1 MKRYILISVLFLTAA
16 AASAQEAWR
25 DTTGQGTG
33 GRVIVKEG
41 SFIQPVTPRDSIL
54 VADRL
59 LYGFELDNVP
69 DSTVLAFPKV
79 SNPLMPDV
87 LTLPQWKID
96 TVKVQKIRAN
106 NTRLLNIRASIAI
119 QPFEEGT
126 YELPPLFV
134 QRIHTDGTVDTI
146 QFQRQTIEVFTMPVD
161 TATFVPHD
169 LRGQMKYPVTLA
181 EVLPWIM
188 GFWALVLLV
197 AGIVAWIVSRRKNAD
212 GPAFK
217 EPAHITALRK
227 LDKWRGD
234 KFWAPD
240 KQKQFYSGVT
250 DALRE
255 YIVARYGVGAMEM
268 TTAEIFDGLR
278 DTDVPEDLYKEMKDL
293 FERADFV
300 KFAKY
305 IATPEDNATVL
316 PQAVRFVTAT
326 YQMQV
331 EQEEIAGQ
339 AGNDENNQA
348 GNDENN
354 QAGNDENDADRHAR
368 PDADRHARPDADRH
382 ARPDADRHARPDAAR
397 HARPD
402 RASHER
408 EEDYMPN

>member
-1 MKRYILISVLFLTAA
+1 MKGRILILALLLGAVS
-16 AASAQEAWR
+16 ASAQDAWR
-25 DTTGQGTG
+25 DSTAKDTG
-33 GRVIVKEG
+33 GRVILKEG
-41 SFIQPVTPRDSIL
+41 SFIRPVTERDSIL

-69 DSTVLAFPKV
+69 DSTVLAFPQIT
-79 SNPLMPDV
+79 NPIMEDV
-87 LTLPQWKID
+87 LALPMWQID
-96 TVKVQKIRAN
+96 TLKVQKIKAN
-106 NTRLLNIRASIAI
+106 NTRLLNIRASVSI

-134 QRIHTDGTVDTI
+134 QRIHSDGTVDTL
-146 QFQRQTIEVFTMPVD
+146 QFERQTIEVFTMPID

-169 LRGQMKYPVTLA
+169 LRAQAGYPVTAA
-181 EVLPWIM
+181 EVAPWIM
-188 GFWALVLLV
+188 GFWALALLIIGLV
-197 AGIVAWIVSRRKNAD
+197 SWILSRRRNAE
-212 GPAFK
+212 GPAFR

-240 KQKQFYSGVT
+240 KQKLFYSGVT

-278 DTDVPEDLYKEMKDL
+278 GTDIPADLYQEMKDL

-316 PQAVRFVTAT
+316 PQAVRFVTST
-326 YQMQV
+326 YQTQV
-331 EQEEIAGQ
+331 EEEA
-339 AGNDENNQA
+339 A
-348 GNDENN
+348 
-354 QAGNDENDADRHAR
+354 DASEESEPVKPVA
-368 PDADRHARPDADRH
+368 
-382 ARPDADRHARPDAAR
+382 
-397 HARPD
+397 
-402 RASHER
+402 HE
-408 EEDYMPN
+408 EKDEDYMPR

>member
-1 MKRYILISVLFLTAA
+1 MKRFRLIAALLLAA
-16 AASAQEAWR
+16 ASASAQEAWR
-25 DTTGQGTG
+25 DTTAKETG
-33 GRVIVKEG
+33 GRVILKET

-69 DSTVLAFPKV
+69 DSTVLAFPQIAT
-79 SNPLMPDV
+79 PYMQDV
-87 LTLPQWKID
+87 LALPMWQVD
-96 TVKVQKIRAN
+96 TVKVQKIKAN

-146 QFQRQTIEVFTMPVD
+146 QFNRQTIEVHTIPID

-169 LRGQMKYPVTLA
+169 LRGQMKYPLTA
-181 EVLPWIM
+181 SEVFPWLM
-188 GFWALVLLV
+188 GFWALALLV
-197 AGIVAWIVSRRKNAD
+197 IGLVAWLRSRRKDAD
-212 GPAFK
+212 GPAFR

-240 KQKQFYSGVT
+240 KQKLFYSGVT

-278 DTDVPEDLYKEMKDL
+278 GTDIPVDLYEEMKDL

-326 YQMQV
+326 YQAQV
-331 EQEEIAGQ
+331 EEETAE
-339 AGNDENNQA
+339 ATEEEEA
-348 GNDENN
+348 
-354 QAGNDENDADRHAR
+354 
-368 PDADRHARPDADRH
+368 PKP
-382 ARPDADRHARPDAAR
+382 AA
-397 HARPD
+397 HVEKD
-402 RASHER
+402 
-408 EEDYMPN
+408 EDYMPR

>member
-1 MKRYILISVLFLTAA
+1 MKGYCLIAALCLTVAS
-16 AASAQEAWR
+16 ASAQEAWR
-25 DTTGQGTG
+25 DTTAKDTG
-33 GRVIVKEG
+33 GRVILKET

-69 DSTVLAFPKV
+69 DSTVLAFPQIAT
-79 SNPLMPDV
+79 PYMQDV
-87 LTLPQWKID
+87 LALPMWQVD
-96 TVKVQKIRAN
+96 TVKVQKIKAN

-146 QFQRQTIEVFTMPVD
+146 QFNRQTIEVFTMPVD
-161 TATFVPHD
+161 TATYVPHD
-169 LRGQMKYPVTLA
+169 LRGQIKYPVTFA
-181 EVLPWIM
+181 EVMPWLM
-188 GFWALVLLV
+188 G
-197 AGIVAWIVSRRKNAD
+197 
-212 GPAFK
+212 
-217 EPAHITALRK
+217 LRK
-227 LDKWRGD
+227 LDKYRGD

-255 YIVARYGVGAMEM
+255 YIVSRYGVGAMEM

-278 DTDVPEDLYKEMKDL
+278 GTDIPVDLYQEMKDL

-316 PQAVRFVTAT
+316 PQAVRFVTST
-326 YQMQV
+326 YQTEVEEESEMTDQV
-331 EQEEIAGQ
+331 GHDEEPKPAPHVEK
-339 AGNDENNQA
+339 D
-348 GNDENN
+348 
-354 QAGNDENDADRHAR
+354 
-368 PDADRHARPDADRH
+368 
-382 ARPDADRHARPDAAR
+382 
-397 HARPD
+397 
-402 RASHER
+402 
-408 EEDYMPN
+408 EDYMPR

>member
-1 MKRYILISVLFLTAA
+1 MKRYCLIFALLLTAA

-25 DTTGQGTG
+25 DTTDKDTG

-41 SFIQPVTPRDSIL
+41 SFIRQVTPRDSIL

-79 SNPLMPDV
+79 TNPLMPDV
-87 LTLPQWKID
+87 LSLPMWQVD

-126 YELPPLFV
+126 FELPPLFV

-146 QFQRQTIEVFTMPVD
+146 QFERQTIEVFTMPVD

-169 LRGQMKYPVTLA
+169 LRGQMKYPVTFA
-181 EVLPWIM
+181 EILPWLM
-188 GFWALVLLV
+188 GFWALVLLI
-197 AGIVAWIVSRRKNAD
+197 AGIVSWIVSRRRHAD

-240 KQKQFYSGVT
+240 KQKLFYSGVT

-268 TTAEIFDGLR
+268 TTAEIFEGLR
-278 DTDVPEDLYKEMKDL
+278 GTDIPADLYQEMKGL

-316 PQAVRFVTAT
+316 PQAVRFVTST
-326 YQMQV
+326 YQTQV
-331 EQEEIAGQ
+331 EEEAEMADQ
-339 AGNDENNQA
+339 SGNDGEEPKSA
-348 GNDENN
+348 PRVEKD
-354 QAGNDENDADRHAR
+354 
-368 PDADRHARPDADRH
+368 
-382 ARPDADRHARPDAAR
+382 
-397 HARPD
+397 
-402 RASHER
+402 
-408 EEDYMPN
+408 EDYMPR

>member
-1 MKRYILISVLFLTAA
+1 MKGYCLILALFLAA
-16 AASAQEAWR
+16 TSVSAQEAWR
-25 DTTGQGTG
+25 DTTAKETG
-33 GRVIVKEG
+33 GRVILKES
-41 SFIQPVTPRDSIL
+41 SFIQPLTQRDSIL

-69 DSTVLAFPKV
+69 DSTVLAFPPV
-79 SNPLMPDV
+79 ANPYMQDV
-87 LTLPQWKID
+87 MALPMWQVD

-106 NTRLLNIRASIAI
+106 NTRLLDIRAAIAI

-134 QRIHTDGTVDTI
+134 QRIHADGTVDTI
-146 QFQRQTIEVFTMPVD
+146 QFNRQTIEVFTIPVD

-169 LRGQMKYPVTLA
+169 LRGQIKYPVTF
-181 EVLPWIM
+181 EEILPWLM
-188 GFWALVLLV
+188 GFWALALLV
-197 AGIVAWIVSRRKNAD
+197 IGLVAWLRSRRQDAD

-227 LDKWRGD
+227 LDKFRGD

-278 DTDVPEDLYKEMKDL
+278 GTDIPVDLYEEMKDL

-316 PQAVRFVTAT
+316 PQAVRFVTST
-326 YQMQV
+326 YQSQV
-331 EQEEIAGQ
+331 EEEAEAADQ
-339 AGNDENNQA
+339 AG
-348 GNDENN
+348 
-354 QAGNDENDADRHAR
+354 
-368 PDADRHARPDADRH
+368 PDGEAPK
-382 ARPDADRHARPDAAR
+382 PAAR
-397 HARPD
+397 IEKD
-402 RASHER
+402 
-408 EEDYMPN
+408 EDYMPR

>member
-1 MKRYILISVLFLTAA
+1 MKGYSLILALLLTAA
-16 AASAQEAWR
+16 TASAQEVWR
-25 DTTGQGTG
+25 DTTAKDTG
-33 GRVIVKEG
+33 GRVILKET
-41 SFIQPVTPRDSIL
+41 SFIQPLTPRDSIL

-69 DSTVLAFPKV
+69 DSTVLAFPPIG
-79 SNPLMPDV
+79 NPYMQDV
-87 LTLPQWKID
+87 VALPVWQVD

-106 NTRLLNIRASIAI
+106 NTRLLNIRAAIAI

-146 QFQRQTIEVFTMPVD
+146 QFKRQTIEVYTIPVD

-169 LRGQMKYPVTLA
+169 LRGQIKYPLTLV
-181 EVLPWIM
+181 EVMPWLM
-188 GFWALVLLV
+188 GFFGLALLV
-197 AGIVAWIVSRRKNAD
+197 IGLVAWLVSRRKDAE
-212 GPAFK
+212 GPAFQ

-227 LDKWRGD
+227 LDKYRGD
-234 KFWAPD
+234 KFWVPE

-268 TTAEIFDGLR
+268 TTAEIFEGLR
-278 DTDVPEDLYKEMKDL
+278 GTDIPVDLYEEMKDL

-316 PQAVRFVTAT
+316 PQAVRFVTST
-326 YQMQV
+326 YQTEV
-331 EQEEIAGQ
+331 EAEATEGAKEEEEPKPAPHVEK
-339 AGNDENNQA
+339 D
-348 GNDENN
+348 
-354 QAGNDENDADRHAR
+354 
-368 PDADRHARPDADRH
+368 
-382 ARPDADRHARPDAAR
+382 
-397 HARPD
+397 
-402 RASHER
+402 
-408 EEDYMPN
+408 EDYMPR

>member
-1 MKRYILISVLFLTAA
+1 MKGRILILALLLGAA
-16 AASAQEAWR
+16 SASAQEAWR
-25 DTTGQGTG
+25 DTTEKDTG
-33 GRVIVKEG
+33 GRVILKEG

-69 DSTVLAFPKV
+69 DSTVLAFPLV
-79 SNPLMPDV
+79 ANPFMQDV
-87 LTLPQWKID
+87 IAVPLWQVD

-134 QRIHTDGTVDTI
+134 QRIHSDGTVDTL

-169 LRGQMKYPVTLA
+169 LRAQARYPVTVA
-181 EVLPWIM
+181 EVFPWVM
-188 GFWALVLLV
+188 GLWALALLV
-197 AGIVAWIVSRRKNAD
+197 VGVVSWILSRKRGAE
-212 GPAFK
+212 GPAFQ

-268 TTAEIFDGLR
+268 TTAEIFEGLR
-278 DTDVPEDLYKEMKDL
+278 GTDIPVDLYEEMKDL

-316 PQAVRFVTAT
+316 PQAVRFVTST
-326 YQMQV
+326 YQTQV
-331 EQEEIAGQ
+331 EEETEMAGQ
-339 AGNDENNQA
+339 DGD
-348 GNDENN
+348 
-354 QAGNDENDADRHAR
+354 DAD
-368 PDADRHARPDADRH
+368 
-382 ARPDADRHARPDAAR
+382 R

-408 EEDYMPN
+408 DEDYMPR

>member
-1 MKRYILISVLFLTAA
+1 MKRYCLILALLLTAA
-16 AASAQEAWR
+16 PASAQEAWR
-25 DTTGQGTG
+25 DTTEKDTG
-33 GRVIVKEG
+33 GRVILKES

-69 DSTVLAFPKV
+69 DSTVLAFPQV
-79 SNPLMPDV
+79 ANPLMPDV
-87 LTLPQWKID
+87 LALPMWQVD

-106 NTRLLNIRASIAI
+106 NTRLLNIRATIAI

-134 QRIHTDGTVDTI
+134 QRIHSDGTVDTI
-146 QFQRQTIEVFTMPVD
+146 QFKRQTIEVYTIPID

-169 LRGQMKYPVTLA
+169 LRGQMKYPVTA
-181 EVLPWIM
+181 GEVLPWIM
-188 GFWALVLLV
+188 GFWALVLLI
-197 AGIVAWIVSRRKNAD
+197 AGLVAWIVSRRRTAD
-212 GPAFK
+212 GPAFQ

-234 KFWAPD
+234 KYWAPD

-268 TTAEIFDGLR
+268 TTAEIFEGLR
-278 DTDVPEDLYKEMKDL
+278 GTDVPVDLYEEMKDL

-326 YQMQV
+326 YQTQV
-331 EQEEIAGQ
+331 EEEAEKADQ
-339 AGNDENNQA
+339 AGSEEAPKPAVHVEKD
-348 GNDENN
+348 
-354 QAGNDENDADRHAR
+354 
-368 PDADRHARPDADRH
+368 
-382 ARPDADRHARPDAAR
+382 
-397 HARPD
+397 
-402 RASHER
+402 
-408 EEDYMPN
+408 EDYMPH

>member
-1 MKRYILISVLFLTAA
+1 MKGRLLILALLLGAVS
-16 AASAQEAWR
+16 ASAQEAWR
-25 DTTGQGTG
+25 DTTATDTG
-33 GRVIVKEG
+33 GRVILKDG
-41 SFIQPVTPRDSIL
+41 SFIQPLTPRDSIL

-79 SNPLMPDV
+79 ANPLMTDV
-87 LTLPQWKID
+87 IALPNWQID

-106 NTRLLNIRASIAI
+106 NARLLNIRASIAI

-134 QRIHTDGTVDTI
+134 QRIHTDGTIDTL
-146 QFQRQTIEVFTMPVD
+146 QFNRQTIEVFTMPVD

-169 LRGQMKYPVTLA
+169 LRGQAGYPVTAA
-181 EVLPWIM
+181 EVLPWLL
-188 GFWALVLLV
+188 GFWLVALLV
-197 AGIVAWIVSRRKNAD
+197 IGLVSWILSRRHSAD
-212 GPAFK
+212 GPAFQ

-240 KQKQFYSGVT
+240 KQKLFYSGVT

-278 DTDVPEDLYKEMKDL
+278 GTDIPADLYQEMKDL

-316 PQAVRFVTAT
+316 PQAVRFVTST
-326 YQMQV
+326 YQTQI
-331 EQEEIAGQ
+331 EEEEIAGQ
-339 AGNDENNQA
+339 AGND
-348 GNDENN
+348 DES
-354 QAGNDENDADRHAR
+354 D
-368 PDADRHARPDADRH
+368 
-382 ARPDADRHARPDAAR
+382 R

-402 RASHER
+402 RASER
-408 EEDYMPN
+408 DEDYMPK

>member
-1 MKRYILISVLFLTAA
+1 MKRYCLIFALLLTAA
-16 AASAQEAWR
+16 SASAQEAWR
-25 DTTGQGTG
+25 DTTEKDTG
-33 GRVIVKEG
+33 GRVILKES

-69 DSTVLAFPKV
+69 DSTVLAFPQV

-106 NTRLLNIRASIAI
+106 NSRLLNIRASIAI

-146 QFQRQTIEVFTMPVD
+146 QFKRQTIEVFTMPVD

-169 LRGQMKYPVTLA
+169 LRGQMKYPVTLS
-181 EVLPWIM
+181 EVLPWVM

-197 AGIVAWIVSRRKNAD
+197 AGVVAWIVSRRKEAE

-268 TTAEIFDGLR
+268 TTAEIFEGLR
-278 DTDVPEDLYKEMKDL
+278 ETDVPADLYQEMKDL

-305 IATPEDNATVL
+305 IATSEDNATVL
-316 PQAVRFVTAT
+316 PQAVRFVTTT
-326 YQMQV
+326 YQTQV
-331 EQEEIAGQ
+331 EEEAEKADQ
-339 AGNDENNQA
+339 ASNDEEA
-348 GNDENN
+348 
-354 QAGNDENDADRHAR
+354 
-368 PDADRHARPDADRH
+368 PKP
-382 ARPDADRHARPDAAR
+382 AA
-397 HARPD
+397 HVEKD
-402 RASHER
+402 
-408 EEDYMPN
+408 EDYMPH